1 MLPLMQSGIRMK
13 TSCREPYPHFYVN
26 NIGHAELKHFI
37 GRWMFKEMF
46 HNCHHVDWNE
56 LSYTFYESPWFI
68 SLLIRC
74 ATLPLYSS
82 RSHLLAWLHHKIY
95 LNSVQNM
102 KHPCEF
108 FFP

>member
-37 GRWMFKEMF
+37 GRWMFKEIF

-82 RSHLLAWLHHKIY
+82 QLQITFTGLVTSQDL
-95 LNSVQNM
+95 SEQCP
-102 KHPCEF
+102 KHEAPL
-108 FFP
+108 